1 MTMVEAEN
9 SSILDTPVEQLRLPT
24 RMGNFAEAKGLR
36 TLRDLVMRHPT
47 ELLMERNL
55 GRKSIRDTR
64 AAIEPLLGMS
74 WEEAS
79 TGAPVDG
86 PGSEAGPAA
95 SREPWDALEATL
107 PEAALQRSLDDTTL
121 PARLRS
127 FAEARGLRTVRELVH
142 VRAAELR
149 TSPNMGRGTLR
160 DGAAAL
166 ARLATSEDRQV
177 RAAEWRAIL
186 LRGLA
191 TLPMRERMVLT
202 QRSGVAGP
210 IPTLA
215 ELGVS
220 LGVSRERIRQLE
232 QRGAE
237 ELRRGSADVLGL
249 ATALAGIAPAFVE
262 RLDRV
267 VEEGVAIVNR
277 VEDDVPPLAFL
288 LTTVLPE
295 SGIHTFEHDGTAYFG
310 KATESIFL
318 EKLGTLQRVCE
329 GLVFPLERA
338 GLEDRLRAGARLTA
352 DEMPVLFELVRG
364 AFTEEAGRVVGYG
377 TKRDDTIIAFLRAHG
392 RPLHVSQAVAAVG
405 GRCRMP
411 DEVIWVDRGMVT
423 LPELVPDF
431 LTWRARLG
439 PVVTM
444 LIAEHGEDRQWTTA
458 ELLPLLGTVADLP
471 EWMNQHALGSLLKDA
486 PGIAYL
492 GRNVVTLTSAGTG
505 DRSYVLDVVEGVLDG
520 AGAPLTEADLKE
532 RVRETRGLSDLT
544 WSMLRMK
551 PPFLLLDGGRV
562 GLAPRDVPGG
572 IAATKAF
579 TDAAFGWLEGRERG
593 VIARELADFVRTQPG
608 PICDWDIR
616 LTRSVLRHDGRF
628 RQAHGGGLG
637 LAAWGE
643 TRARTQRQAVEQV
656 LAGRD
661 RVPLDEVIAA
671 VPTVSGDPIPKER
684 LALLVKEC
692 GAKLT
697 QGFVVRDAPLRPVPL
712 EPQSWAMCVPERSA
726 ATFEHYLRDARPA
739 AALRDAL
746 VDWHAALLDSDS
758 WAIDRDQVR
767 DLFGRAMRLLEK
779 APEAPEV
786 RAAVEYLVCVSDAE
800 SDLVVGGL
808 DDDAAVLAVVEA
820 AQGSAA

>member
-1 MTMVEAEN
+1 M
-9 SSILDTPVEQLRLPT
+9 ILETPVEQLLLPA
-24 RMGNFAEAKGLR
+24 RMANFVAAKGLH
-36 TLRDLVMRHPT
+36 TLRDLALRHPA

-55 GRKSIRDTR
+55 GRKSIADTR
-64 AAIEPLLGMS
+64 AVIEPLLGMT
-74 WEEAS
+74 WEEAAA
-79 TGAPVDG
+79 GATIEAADG
-86 PGSEAGPAA
+86 GPPRSKDGWDSLA
-95 SREPWDALEATL
+95 STL
-107 PEAALQRSLDDTTL
+107 PESALARSLADTAL

-127 FAEARGLRTVRELVH
+127 FAEARGLRTVRELVG
-142 VRAAELR
+142 VASAELR
-149 TSPNMGRGTLR
+149 AAPNMGRASLR
-160 DGAAAL
+160 DGAAIL
-166 ARLATSEDRQV
+166 GTLATVEERPA

-191 TLPMRERMVLT
+191 GLPMRERMVLT
-202 QRSGVAGP
+202 QRAGVAGP

-232 QRGAE
+232 QSGAA
-237 ELRRGSADVLGL
+237 ELRRGAPEVLSL
-249 ATALAGIAPAFVE
+249 AKAFAAVAPSFVE

-267 VEEGVAIVNR
+267 VEEGIAIVNR

-295 SGIHTFEHDGTAYFG
+295 TGIHTFEHDGTAYFG
-310 KATESIFL
+310 KATESVFL

-329 GLVFPLERA
+329 GLVFPLDRS
-338 GLEDRLRAGARLTA
+338 GLEERLRAGARLATEELA
-352 DEMPVLFELVRG
+352 VLFELVQG
-364 AFTEEAGRVVGYG
+364 SFTEEAGRVVGFG
-377 TKRDDTIIAFLRAHG
+377 TRRDDAIIAFLRAHG
-392 RPLHVSQAVAAVG
+392 RPVHVSQAVAAAG

-439 PVVTM
+439 PVVSM

-492 GRNVVTLTSAGTG
+492 GRNVVTLASTG
-505 DRSYVLDVVEGVLDG
+505 ATDRSYVLDVVEGVLEA
-520 AGAPLTEADLKE
+520 AGGPLAETELKR

-551 PPFLLLDGGRV
+551 APFVLLDDASV
-562 GLAPRDVPGG
+562 GVAPRDVPGG
-572 IAATKAF
+572 AAATTAF
-579 TDAAFGWLEGRERG
+579 TDAAFAWLEARERG
-593 VIARELADFVRTQPG
+593 VVARELADFVRTQPA
-608 PICDWDIR
+608 PICDWDVR

-628 RQAHGGGLG
+628 RQAQGGGLG

-643 TRARTQRQAVEQV
+643 TRAQTQRQAVEQV
-656 LAGRD
+656 LAGRT

-692 GAKLT
+692 GAKLS
-697 QGFVVRDAPLRPVPL
+697 QGYVVREAPAAADHL
-712 EPQSWAMCVPERSA
+712 EPQSWVMRVPERSA
-726 ATFEHYLRDARPA
+726 AAFAHYLGDARPA

-746 VDWHAALLDSDS
+746 VEWHAGLLDSDS

-767 DLFGRAMRLLEK
+767 DLFGRAMRLLDK
-779 APEAPEV
+779 APDAPEV

-800 SDLVVGGL
+800 NDLVVGGL
-808 DDDAAVLAVVEA
+808 DDDAAVLAVVEGGVA
-820 AQGSAA
+820 

>member
-1 MTMVEAEN
+1 M
-9 SSILDTPVEQLRLPT
+9 ILDTPVERLLLPA
-24 RMGNFAEAKGLR
+24 RMANFAQATGLR
-36 TLRDLVMRHPT
+36 TLRDLAMRHPA

-55 GRKSIRDTR
+55 GRKSIADAR
-64 AAIEPLLGMS
+64 AVIEPLLGMS

-79 TGAPVDG
+79 GGAQVEA
-86 PGSEAGPAA
+86 PGSEGGGPP
-95 SREPWDALEATL
+95 SLGPWEALATML
-107 PEAALQRSLDDTTL
+107 PEAALLRSLDDTTL

-127 FAEARGLRTVRELVH
+127 FAEARGLRTVRELIQVP
-142 VRAAELR
+142 AAELR
-149 TSPNMGRGTLR
+149 SAPNMGRSTLR

-166 ARLATSEDRQV
+166 ARLATAEGRDV

-186 LRGLA
+186 LRALA
-191 TLPMRERMVLT
+191 GLPMRERMVLT

-215 ELGVS
+215 ELGTS

-237 ELRRGSADVLGL
+237 ELRRGAAEVLGL
-249 ATALAGIAPAFVE
+249 VGPFAAIAPTFVE
-262 RLDRV
+262 RLDRIS
-267 VEEGVAIVNR
+267 EEGIALVNR
-277 VEDDVPPLAFL
+277 VEEELPPLAFL
-288 LTTVLPE
+288 LSTVLPE
-295 SGIHTFEHDGTAYFG
+295 SGIHTFEHEGTVYFG
-310 KATESIFL
+310 KATESVFL

-338 GLEDRLRAGARLTA
+338 GLEDRLRAGARLTT
-352 DEMPVLFELVRG
+352 DELTVLFELVRG
-364 AFTEEAGRVVGYG
+364 AFTEEAGRVVGHG
-377 TKRDDTIIAFLRAHG
+377 TKRDDAIIAFLRAHG
-392 RPLHVSQAVAAVG
+392 RPVHVSQAAAAAG

-411 DEVIWVDRGMVT
+411 DEVVWVDRGMVT

-458 ELLPLLGTVADLP
+458 ELLPLLATVADLP
-471 EWMNQHALGSLLKDA
+471 EWMNQHALGSVLKNA
-486 PGIAYL
+486 VGLAYL
-492 GRNVVTLTSAGTG
+492 GRNVVTLASSGAS
-505 DRSYVLDVVEGVLDG
+505 DRSYVLDVVEGVLQA
-520 AGAPLTEADLKE
+520 AGAPLPEHALKE
-532 RVRETRGLSDLT
+532 RVRETRGFAELA
-544 WSMLRMK
+544 WNMLRMRA
-551 PPFLLLDGGRV
+551 PFLLLDGGRV

-572 IAATKAF
+572 AAATTAF
-579 TDAAFGWLEGRERG
+579 ADAAFAWLEGRERG
-593 VIARELADFVRTQPG
+593 VVARELADFVSTQPD
-608 PICDWDIR
+608 PTCTWDIR

-628 RQAHGGGLG
+628 RQAQGGGLG

-661 RVPLDEVIAA
+661 RVPLDELIAA

-692 GAKLT
+692 GAKLA
-697 QGFVVRDAPLRPVPL
+697 QGFVVRDLPVRAAPV
-712 EPQSWAMCVPERSA
+712 EPQSWAMRVPERSA
-726 ATFEHYLRDARPA
+726 AAFDHYLRDARPA
-739 AALRDAL
+739 AALREAL
-746 VDWHAALLDSDS
+746 VQWHADLLDSDS

-767 DLFGRAMRLLEK
+767 DLFGRAMRLLDK

-786 RAAVEYLVCVSDAE
+786 RAAVEYLVCLSDAE

-820 AQGSAA
+820 EQGSAA